1 MGKSKPKKKKADEA
15 KDRLY
20 EGLSKCLE
28 DGHKSFASF
37 PVQGAK
43 GISLLHACSQCGLMF
58 WEE

>member
-1 MGKSKPKKKKADEA
+1 MGKSKPKKDTSKKA

-28 DGHKSFASF
+28 DGHISFATF
-37 PVQGAK
+37 PVQGAD

>member
-1 MGKSKPKKKKADEA
+1 MSKSNPKKDTEDEA

-28 DGHKSFASF
+28 GGHVSFAKF
-37 PVQGAK
+37 PVQGAD

-58 WEE
+58 WEK